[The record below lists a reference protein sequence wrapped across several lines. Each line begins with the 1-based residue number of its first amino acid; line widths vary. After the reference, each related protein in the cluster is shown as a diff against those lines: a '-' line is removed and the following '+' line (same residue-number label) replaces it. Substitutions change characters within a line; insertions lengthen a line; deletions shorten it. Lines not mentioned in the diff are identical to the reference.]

1 MSGTR
6 RPGGVTRTSCTRYCT
21 GRIEPVGGLVK
32 FGRIQVGTPEGTQTR
47 IVAAQPELERVV
59 DLGRAYALT
68 LQRRGATADA
78 AVRVARALFPPS
90 MAAALAAGPSFREAA
105 EVALSAADDAATPIN
120 QVTWAAA

>member
-32 FGRIQVGTPEGTQTR
+32 LGRIQVATPEGDQIR
-47 IVAAQPELERVV
+47 IVAAQPELGRVV

-68 LQRRGATADA
+68 LQRRGATADS
-78 AVRVARALFPPS
+78 AVRIARVLFPAS
-90 MAAALAAGPSFREAA
+90 TAAALAAGPSFREAA
-105 EVALSAADDAATPIN
+105 EQALAA
-120 QVTWAAA
+120 